1 MKRLCAIL
9 GVLVLALVGAG
20 TAAAEEGGG
29 AEQAAGQSAASGQSA
44 GGSSGASQY
53 GPTNGATSIRVLS
66 PGNDGAVTQSNTT
79 TAGAIAA
86 NDNKT
91 SQSTDQSQTGGGY
104 GSPYTQIAGQSAEN
118 KQSADADAKAVQVK
132 PSNSVTSIR
141 VLSPGN
147 DGDVTQSNAAT
158 AGAVAAN
165 GNETKQSI
173 DQTQA
178 GSGHGSDA
186 TQIAGQDAS
195 SRQSAEADADAVQV
209 KPENEATSI
218 RVLSPG
224 NGGDV
229 TQSNDAT
236 AVAAALN
243 GNETKQ
249 SVDQTQ
255 GGSGR
260 SGSGDATQIAGQS
273 ASYRQSADADAKAV
287 QVKPSNSATS
297 IRVLSPGDD
306 GDVTQSNT
314 ATAVG
319 LAANGNETKQSID
332 QTQAGSGGSST
343 QVAGQD
349 ATNHQDADA
358 DATAVQWKP
367 SNTASSI
374 RVLSPGKGG
383 DVTQS
388 NTATALGIAA
398 NGNETKQSIDQT
410 QGGSSKEEKPA
421 YDSKGKQDE
430 KGKYDEKG
438 KGSEYVQI
446 AGQEASNKQ
455 SADADAVAFQ
465 VKPSNTNEAIRVKS
479 GGSDGDVTQS
489 NTATALG
496 IAANGNETK
505 QSIDQTQGGSSK
517 EEKPAYDSKGKQDE
531 KGKYDEKGKGSEYVQ
546 IAGQEASNKQS
557 ADADAVAFQVKPSNT
572 NESVRVLSPGHD
584 GDVTQSNT
592 ATALGIAANGNETKQ
607 SIDQTQGG
615 SSKEEK
621 PAYDSK
627 GKQDE
632 KGKYDEKGKGS
643 EYVQIAGQEA
653 SNKQSAD
660 ADAVA
665 FQVKPSN
672 TNESVRVLSPGHDG
686 DVTQSNTATA
696 LGIAANGNETEAV
709 DRPDAGWLLE
719 RGEACVRQQGQEAG
733 QEGQVRREG
742 QGLGVRP
749 GRGPGGLEQAV
760 GRRRRG
766 RASRSSRRTR
776 TQSVRVLSR
785 GHDGDVSQ
793 SNSATALA
801 AALNLNETK
810 QSIDQTQ
817 TGGGHGGSYTQIAGQ
832 GAWNAQRADADATA
846 VQLGASN
853 ENAPIRVG
861 SHGGGGSV
869 EQSNDVGAL
878 ALALNLNETRQ
889 YLDQTQS
896 GNGSDALQVGGQGS
910 WSEQC
915 GGAMSRAIQGG
926 MRKKSKR

>member
-9 GVLVLALVGAG
+9 GVLVLALVSAG
-20 TAAAEEGGG
+20 TAAAEDGGG
-29 AEQAAGQSAASGQSA
+29 AGQVAGQSAASGQSA

-86 NDNKT
+86 NANKT

-104 GSPYTQIAGQSAEN
+104 GSPYTQIAGQEAKN
-118 KQSADADAKAVQVK
+118 AQSADADAKAVQVA
-132 PSNSVTSIR
+132 PSNDARSIR

-178 GSGHGSDA
+178 GSGYGSDA

-209 KPENEATSI
+209 KPENDATSI

-224 NGGDV
+224 DGGDV
-229 TQSNDAT
+229 TQSNDA
-236 AVAAALN
+236 VAIGAALN

-273 ASYRQSADADAKAV
+273 ADSRQSADADAKAV
-287 QVKPSNSATS
+287 QVKPSNSAMS

-314 ATAVG
+314 AKAVG

-343 QVAGQD
+343 QVAGQ
-349 ATNHQDADA
+349 AAKNHQDADA

-374 RVLSPGKGG
+374 RVLSPGDGG

-388 NTATALGIAA
+388 NDAVAIGAAL
-398 NGNETKQSIDQT
+398 NGNETKQSIDQV
-410 QGGSSKEEKPA
+410 QGGREMESAKPEH
-421 YDSKGKQDE
+421 DSKGKH
-430 KGKYDEKG
+430 DEKG
-438 KGSEYVQI
+438 KGSEYVQV
-446 AGQEASNKQ
+446 AGQEASNYQ

-465 VKPSNTNEAIRVKS
+465 VKPQNTNDSVRV
-479 GGSDGDVTQS
+479 GSRGDDGDVTQS
-489 NTATALG
+489 NST
-496 IAANGNETK
+496 
-505 QSIDQTQGGSSK
+505 
-517 EEKPAYDSKGKQDE
+517 
-531 KGKYDEKGKGSEYVQ
+531 
-546 IAGQEASNKQS
+546 
-557 ADADAVAFQVKPSNT
+557 
-572 NESVRVLSPGHD
+572 
-584 GDVTQSNT
+584 
-592 ATALGIAANGNETKQ
+592 
-607 SIDQTQGG
+607 
-615 SSKEEK
+615 
-621 PAYDSK
+621 
-627 GKQDE
+627 
-632 KGKYDEKGKGS
+632 
-643 EYVQIAGQEA
+643 
-653 SNKQSAD
+653 
-660 ADAVA
+660 
-665 FQVKPSN
+665 
-672 TNESVRVLSPGHDG
+672 
-686 DVTQSNTATA
+686 
-696 LGIAANGNETEAV
+696 
-709 DRPDAGWLLE
+709 
-719 RGEACVRQQGQEAG
+719 
-733 QEGQVRREG
+733 
-742 QGLGVRP
+742 
-749 GRGPGGLEQAV
+749 
-760 GRRRRG
+760 
-766 RASRSSRRTR
+766 
-776 TQSVRVLSR
+776 
-785 GHDGDVSQ
+785 
-793 SNSATALA
+793 TALA

-817 TGGGHGGSYTQIAGQ
+817 TGGGHGGSYTQVAGQ
-832 GAWNAQRADADATA
+832 GAWSAQKADADAAA

-861 SHGGGGSV
+861 GHGGGGSV

-889 YLDQTQS
+889 YLDETQS
-896 GNGSDALQVGGQGS
+896 GHGSDALQVGGQGS
-910 WSEQC
+910 WSEQR

-926 MRKKSKR
+926 MRKKHKS